1 MIPPRQLHV
10 EALNGVGE
18 VTYRNYS
25 GSQSAA
31 FNDRLGRLLL
41 ARLPVIPHGTLCF
54 FSSYS
59 LMERAAE
66 AWQSSGLWEKISDVK
81 RVVMEGRGADSFA
94 ETIDEYYSA
103 VPTGALLLAVCRGKV
118 SEGLDFKGEKARAVF
133 VVGIPFPS
141 YQDTKIKLKQQFN
154 DRAQRQGGGVV
165 GRVLPGSTWY
175 RQQGYR
181 AYNQAIGRC
190 IRNLSDYVSA
200 QHSPDCRASVET
212 SRKLCGLQGAVLLVD
227 ARFHSHS
234 EGHARHRE
242 QLSRWLRDKVQE
254 HHPHDPRALEA
265 FFTELQANPPA
276 GAVVPSGEGG
286 GATKDRG
293 TMRLEQQ
300 AAQGPSALEIFAQN
314 FAQPP
319 AADADVAADAAPAV
333 APARP
338 AEQPVEEVV
347 ATICEEGKLGLGFV
361 QQGSKVVIRSVQP
374 QGCAAQVPFPKIEVG
389 MQLLRVS
396 SGAAGAG
403 GEEVQVQPPA
413 LAWARKLQGMARPL
427 TLTLGRVRQPP
438 GTQTTL
444 SFVASQ

>member
-1 MIPPRQLHV
+1 
-10 EALNGVGE
+10 
-18 VTYRNYS
+18 
-25 GSQSAA
+25 
-31 FNDRLGRLLL
+31 
-41 ARLPVIPHGTLCF
+41 
-54 FSSYS
+54 
-59 LMERAAE
+59 
-66 AWQSSGLWEKISDVK
+66 
-81 RVVMEGRGADSFA
+81 
-94 ETIDEYYSA
+94 
-103 VPTGALLLAVCRGKV
+103 
-118 SEGLDFKGEKARAVF
+118 
-133 VVGIPFPS
+133 
-141 YQDTKIKLKQQFN
+141 
-154 DRAQRQGGGVV
+154 
-165 GRVLPGSTWY
+165 
-175 RQQGYR
+175 
-181 AYNQAIGRC
+181 
-190 IRNLSDYVSA
+190 
-200 QHSPDCRASVET
+200 
-212 SRKLCGLQGAVLLVD
+212 VLLVD

-234 EGHARHRE
+234 EGHARHRS

-319 AADADVAADAAPAV
+319 TTDPNAAAAAPAK
-333 APARP
+333 P
-338 AEQPVEEVV
+338 AEPPVEEVV
-347 ATICEEGKLGLGFV
+347 ATICDEGKLGLGFV

-374 QGCAAQVPFPKIEVG
+374 QGCAARVPFPKIEVG

-403 GEEVQVQPPA
+403 GEEVEVQPPA

-444 SFVASQ
+444 ASFVQSQ